1 MPAAASRRIVT
12 FVNIAH
18 GFDHMLMLI
27 FPTAVLAMEGA
38 FGLPYGELLALSLG
52 GFVAFGA
59 FSIPAGWLGDRW
71 SRHRMMILFFFGIG
85 LSALAT
91 GFASQPWH
99 LAVGLFCIGMFAAI
113 YHPVGG
119 ALLIANV
126 QKMGRDLGING
137 VWGNMGVALAALITG
152 ALSDWFGW
160 RAAFMLPGAAAL
172 IAGIFY
178 LLLVP
183 DMHQAAKAA
192 AKKPLAIPRGVVI
205 RAFAVLSLVTIA
217 GGLTFNAGTV
227 SLPKLFEQRLD
238 LGGLSTFGVG
248 AVAALVFSFGA
259 VAQLIIGNIIDRYPL
274 RRVFIP
280 VAALQ
285 APCFF
290 LAGWAV
296 GWPLA
301 GLAAGIMFAMF
312 GQVTINDAMIARYTT
327 DEWRARAF
335 ALRYVMSFG
344 ASATAVPLIAWL
356 HGRSGD
362 FQSLY
367 MVLAAC
373 GVVIFAGALAFPLRP
388 EEVEPAAVN
397 QAAE

>member
-1 MPAAASRRIVT
+1 MPSSRRIVA

-18 GFDHMLMLI
+18 GFDHMLMLV

-52 GFVAFGA
+52 GFIAFGA

-71 SRHRMMILFFFGIG
+71 SRHRMMVLFFFGIG
-85 LSALAT
+85 LSTFAT
-91 GFASQPWH
+91 GFAAEPWQ
-99 LAVGLFCIGMFAAI
+99 LAGGLFCIGMFAAI

-126 QKMGRDLGING
+126 RKMGRDLGING
-137 VWGNMGVALAALITG
+137 VWGNMGVALSALITG
-152 ALSDWFGW
+152 ALADWFGW

-172 IAGIFY
+172 VAGVFY
-178 LLLVP
+178 VLLVP
-183 DMHQAAKAA
+183 EQRQAAKAGG
-192 AKKPLAIPRGVVI
+192 KKPLAIPRGIMI
-205 RAFAVLSLVTIA
+205 RAFAVLAVVTVA

-227 SLPKLFEQRLD
+227 SLPKMFEQRLD

-248 AVAALVFSFGA
+248 AIAAAVFSFGA
-259 VAQLIIGNIIDRYPL
+259 VAQLIIGSIIDRLPL

-285 APCFF
+285 APCLF

-301 GLAAGIMFAMF
+301 GLAAGIMFAVF
-312 GQVTINDAMIARYTT
+312 GQVTINDAMIARYTS
-327 DEWRARAF
+327 DEWRSRAF
-335 ALRYVMSFG
+335 AVRYVMSFG

-367 MVLAAC
+367 MILGAC
-373 GVVIFAGALAFPLRP
+373 GVIIFLAALAFPLRP
-388 EEVEPAAVN
+388 EEIAPQAAAG

>member
-1 MPAAASRRIVT
+1 MPSSRRIVA

-18 GFDHMLMLI
+18 GFDHMLMLV

-38 FGLPYGELLALSLG
+38 FSLPYGELLTLSLG
-52 GFVAFGA
+52 GFIAFGA

-71 SRHRMMILFFFGIG
+71 SRHRMMALFFFGIG
-85 LSALAT
+85 LSTLAT
-91 GFASQPWH
+91 GFAAEPWQ

-126 QKMGRDLGING
+126 RKMGRDLGING
-137 VWGNMGVALAALITG
+137 VWGNMGVALSALITG
-152 ALSDWFGW
+152 ALADWFGW

-172 IAGIFY
+172 AAGIFY
-178 LLLVP
+178 VLLVP
-183 DMHQAAKAA
+183 EQKQAGKAA
-192 AKKPLAIPRGVVI
+192 GRKPLAIPRGIMI
-205 RAFAVLSLVTIA
+205 RAFAVLAVVTVA

-227 SLPKLFEQRLD
+227 SLPKMFEQRLD

-248 AVAALVFSFGA
+248 AIAAAVFSFGA
-259 VAQLIIGNIIDRYPL
+259 VAQLIIGSIIDRLPL

-285 APCFF
+285 APCLF

-301 GLAAGIMFAMF
+301 GLAAGIMFAVF
-312 GQVTINDAMIARYTT
+312 GQVTINDAMIARYTS
-327 DEWRARAF
+327 DEWRSRAF
-335 ALRYVMSFG
+335 AIRYVMSFG

-367 MVLAAC
+367 MILGAC
-373 GVVIFAGALAFPLRP
+373 GVIIFLAALAFPLRP
-388 EEVEPAAVN
+388 EEIAPQATAG

>member
-1 MPAAASRRIVT
+1 MSASRRIVA

-18 GFDHMLMLI
+18 AFDHMLMLV

-38 FGLPYGELLALSLG
+38 FGLPYGELLALSVG
-52 GFVAFGA
+52 GFIAFGA

-71 SRHRMMILFFFGIG
+71 SRHYMMILFFFGLG
-85 LSALAT
+85 LSSLAT
-91 GFASQPWH
+91 GMANQPWQ

-137 VWGNMGVALAALITG
+137 VWGNMGVALSALITG
-152 ALSDWFGW
+152 ALADWLGW
-160 RAAFMLPGAAAL
+160 RAAFILPGAAAL
-172 IAGIFY
+172 AAGIFY

-183 DMHQAAKAA
+183 DLHQARKAA
-192 AKKPLAIPRGVVI
+192 AKQPLAIPRTVMI

-217 GGLTFNAGTV
+217 GGLTFNASTV

-238 LGGLSTFGVG
+238 FGGLSTFGVG
-248 AVAALVFSFGA
+248 LVAAVVYSFGA
-259 VAQLIIGNIIDRYPL
+259 MAQLIIGNIIDRLPL

-280 VAALQ
+280 MAALQ

-290 LAGWAV
+290 LAGWAA

-301 GLAAGIMFAMF
+301 GLAAGIMFALF

-335 ALRYVMSFG
+335 ALRYLMSFG

-367 MVLAAC
+367 LVLAAC
-373 GVVIFAGALAFPLRP
+373 GAVIFLAALAFPLRP
-388 EEVEPAAVN
+388 EEVAPAATP